1 MDLGHGKSGLQV
13 TSHVILRIV
22 LYNTRMLRNLIFILI
37 VVFVS
42 VANAQQQQE
51 EIRMSIY
58 FGGGS
63 YDIDSWQS
71 DGLFHWLDSI
81 KGLDI
86 LDKYEIQLISHTDP
100 IGGKEYNEWLSQMRS
115 EAVKQLLLQNDL
127 PENKIS
133 VKDWGLD
140 NAVYSNRSRQGMR
153 MNRRVDVILYPLVF

>member
-1 MDLGHGKSGLQV
+1 
-13 TSHVILRIV
+13 
-22 LYNTRMLRNLIFILI
+22 MLRNLLLILI
-37 VVFVS
+37 VVFIS
-42 VANAQQQQE
+42 VAHAQQQQE

-63 YDIDSWQS
+63 YDIDTFQA
-71 DGLFHWLDSI
+71 DELYHWLDSI
-81 KGLDI
+81 QALDK

-115 EAVKQLLLQNDL
+115 EAVKQLLLQKEV
-127 PENKIS
+127 PQNKIS